1 MIKVATVTKS
11 IHSFDLRK
19 KFNFGSV
26 IWSDIIVPS
35 SNLTFCL
42 FKTALKYTIFPRN

>member
-19 KFNFGSV
+19 KFNFFSV
-26 IWSDIIVPS
+26 IWSDIIAS
-35 SNLTFCL
+35 SVIKSNFL
-42 FKTALKYTIFPRN
+42 FI